1 MSEEA
6 HVHRHALAPETAR
19 ALNAVRSIVRSFRV
33 NTRMIESKLGISAAQ
48 LYVLQQLNERPALS
62 LSDIAE
68 RTGTHQSSASVVV
81 RRLTERGFVQRTT
94 AKADRRRVELELT
107 DAGRELLKR
116 APKTI
121 QGDLI
126 AGSEAMSAADRARL
140 ADLFEQWLQRSDVD
154 NSAPPMLGE
163 DGDS

>member
-1 MSEEA
+1 MTHEP

-19 ALNAVRSIVRSFRV
+19 ALNAVRSIVRSFRL

-94 AKADRRRVELELT
+94 AKEDRRRVELELT
-107 DAGRELLKR
+107 EEGRKLLQR
-116 APKTI
+116 APNTI

-126 AGSEAMSAADRARL
+126 TGSKGMSATDRLQL
-140 ADLFEQWLQRSDVD
+140 AELLERWLDQAGID
-154 NSAPPMLGE
+154 NSAPPMMGE
-163 DGDS
+163 DS

>member
-1 MSEEA
+1 MADES
-6 HVHRHALAPETAR
+6 HVHRYALAADTAR
-19 ALNAVRSIVRSFRV
+19 ALNGVRSIVRSFRI

-48 LYVLQQLNERPALS
+48 LYVLQQLDERPALS

-81 RRLTERGFVQRTT
+81 RRLTERGFVQRST
-94 AKADRRRVELELT
+94 AKSDRRRVELELT
-107 DAGRELLKR
+107 EAGRDLLKR

-126 AGSEAMSAADRARL
+126 AGSEAMPEADRARL
-140 ADLFEQWLQRSDVD
+140 ADLLEAWLTRSGVD
-154 NSAPPMLGE
+154 NTAPPMLGE
-163 DGDS
+163 EA

>member
-1 MSEEA
+1 MSNEP
-6 HVHRHALAPETAR
+6 HVHRHPLAPETAR
-19 ALNAVRSIVRSFRV
+19 ALNAVRSIVRSFRL

-48 LYVLQQLNERPALS
+48 LYVLQQLDERPALS

-81 RRLTERGFVQRTT
+81 RRLTERGFVQRST

-107 DAGRELLKR
+107 DSGRDLLKR
-116 APKTI
+116 APNTI

-126 AGSEAMSAADRARL
+126 AGSKGMSTADRVRL
-140 ADLFEQWLQRSDVD
+140 AELLERWLELSGTD
-154 NSAPPMLGE
+154 NSSAPMMGE
-163 DGDS
+163 DG